1 MSDVRVNTWMACR
14 AVGVSVAALAALGAV
29 AGVLAPP
36 GIDVLADAPATV
48 DDVIGAAAALAIWAL
63 LAWVAT
69 SLVLSVLATVPDV
82 CGPVV
87 VRCAEVVAP
96 RLLRR
101 LIAVA
106 IGVAVAGGAAP
117 ALAATSRGPAGVP
130 AAVASVPTKSFSPA
144 AITTGPALFA
154 GGDHLPIPVLDR
166 PASSGVVVVAP
177 GDCLWSIAARHLGPT
192 ATTSDIAR
200 EWRRWYDVN
209 RLVIGPDP
217 DLILPGQRL
226 TSPA

>member
-1 MSDVRVNTWMACR
+1 MSDVRVNTWMVCR

-36 GIDVLADAPATV
+36 DIDVLADAPATV
-48 DDVIGAAAALAIWAL
+48 DDVIGAAATLAIWAL
-63 LAWVAT
+63 LGWVAT
-69 SLVLSVLATVPDV
+69 SLVLSVLAAVPDV

-96 RLLRR
+96 RLVRR

-106 IGVAVAGGAAP
+106 VGLAVAGGAAP
-117 ALAATSRGPAGVP
+117 ALAATSRGPAPVP
-130 AAVASVPTKSFSPA
+130 AAIASVPTNNLSPVA
-144 AITTGPALFA
+144 NTTGAAVLA
-154 GGDHLPIPVLDR
+154 GGDHAPIPSLDR
-166 PASSGVVVVAP
+166 PAPSAVVVVAP

-192 ATTSDIAR
+192 ATTSDIAT

-209 RLVIGPDP
+209 RLVIGSDP